1 MALKNF
7 SWVIDNKLAGS
18 DVPGNA
24 PVPSENAIASDLQ
37 HLRDAGVRCLVS
49 LTAMPK
55 NFATLCEKFNIIWN
69 AYHIPDYGIPSSTDS
84 FHRMIQNCVHHIRE
98 EIPVCVHCHAGVGRT
113 GLVLTCIVG
122 IYLSVSGSEAIAFVR
137 TRRPAIETEEQML
150 FIDTYLNTFSV
161 LR

>member
-7 SWVIDNKLAGS
+7 SWVIDNRLAGS

-24 PVPSENAIASDLQ
+24 PVPSENAVASDLQ
-37 HLRDAGVRCLVS
+37 HLHNAGIRSLVS
-49 LTAMPK
+49 LTAMPR
-55 NFATLCEKFNIIWN
+55 NFALQCQQFNIIWT
-69 AYHIPDYGIPSSTDS
+69 AYHIPDYGIPANTDS
-84 FHRMIQNCVHHIRE
+84 FHRMIRNCVHHIKE

-122 IYLSVSGSEAIAFVR
+122 IYLSVSGREAIAFVR
-137 TRRPAIETEEQML
+137 HRRPAIETEEQIL

-161 LR
+161 LQ